1 MKLSVTF
8 FVLFACCAIEVA
20 SNANYA
26 VIFNAQARIT
36 ALSYQLN
43 IPAVSPNTSNSG
55 DAQAIWA
62 GLTTADA
69 LTIFQNVVEN
79 QDGGPHTWF
88 MEAAFCCSPYTVL
101 DTSGQVSL
109 GDTVQASI
117 ADWTEG
123 DGQDPEWHGSFY
135 AVRNSGDNLPPL
147 VQDVSLD
154 LAADPLPSPFTQVM
168 FVIELQGSGIWD
180 WGEVEFHDISI
191 QALTTDTAWCTGA
204 FANSQFEVA
213 MDLPTVQV
221 DGAFTLCSIERIHF
235 YGP

>member
-8 FVLFACCAIEVA
+8 FVLFACCAIEVP

-43 IPAVSPNTSNSG
+43 IPAVSPDISNSG
-55 DAQAIWA
+55 DAQAMWA

-101 DTSGQVSL
+101 DTPGQ
-109 GDTVQASI
+109 
-117 ADWTEG
+117 G
-123 DGQDPEWHGSFY
+123 DGQDPGWHGSFY

-154 LAADPLPSPFTQVM
+154 LATDPLPSPLTQVM
-168 FVIELQGSGIWD
+168 FVIELQGSGTWD

-221 DGAFTLCSIERIHF
+221 DGEFTLCSIERIHF
-235 YGP
+235 CGP